1 MYATLC
7 AGIGVGSFSAGL
19 LRSGL
24 DLGTIYRLAALP
36 ALGGFALAL
45 RAVYSREPS

>member
-1 MYATLC
+1 M
-7 AGIGVGSFSAGL
+7 GSFSAGL

-36 ALGGFALAL
+36 PTVAAFLAL
-45 RAVYSREPS
+45 RAMAIPGPREHGERHQA